1 MSTPTP
7 SLDPYRTP
15 WRWPELLVWVL
26 VAGVWFVFPD
36 RLALG
41 TQVLVAALFALS
53 LDLAMGYAGIVTLGH
68 AAYLGLGA
76 YVAGWLGKYG
86 WTEPLSGAV
95 IAMAAAALLGL
106 ATARAVAAGT
116 HLAGLMVTLGL
127 GLLLFEAANK
137 ATEYT
142 GGVDGLQGVTI
153 APVLGLFKFDFA
165 SKTAYAY
172 SAVWLLLAVLL
183 VRRVVGS
190 PFGLSLRGMRQNARR
205 TAALGVHN
213 GRVLA
218 MAYTLSA
225 ALAGL
230 AGALLAQTT
239 QYVALD
245 ALAFH
250 RSADVVTMLVI
261 GGAGYLYGGLLG
273 AALFIV
279 LQDALSGINP
289 VYWQFWLGLALV
301 LVMLFMPDGVMGA
314 AARARAWWRRRGAAP
329 VEVHVAKGEGGA

>member
-1 MSTPTP
+1 
-7 SLDPYRTP
+7 
-15 WRWPELLVWVL
+15 
-26 VAGVWFVFPD
+26 
-36 RLALG
+36 
-41 TQVLVAALFALS
+41 
-53 LDLAMGYAGIVTLGH
+53 
-68 AAYLGLGA
+68 
-76 YVAGWLGKYG
+76 
-86 WTEPLSGAV
+86 
-95 IAMAAAALLGL
+95 
-106 ATARAVAAGT
+106 
-116 HLAGLMVTLGL
+116 
-127 GLLLFEAANK
+127 
-137 ATEYT
+137 
-142 GGVDGLQGVTI
+142 
-153 APVLGLFKFDFA
+153 
-165 SKTAYAY
+165 
-172 SAVWLLLAVLL
+172 
-183 VRRVVGS
+183 VGS

-314 AARARAWWRRRGAAP
+314 AARARAWWRRRGA
-329 VEVHVAKGEGGA
+329 VEAKIAKGEGGA